1 VPTQIKLVLIAPTIG
16 GRQELGRL
24 AVVIGISQ

>member
-1 VPTQIKLVLIAPTIG
+1 VPTQIKLVLIGPTIG